1 MGILDGKAI
10 VVTGAGRGLG
20 RAYAEHAAAAGA
32 AVVVN
37 DVHGAEEVA
46 SGIREAGGRAIAG
59 PRSVADPGQAVAL
72 IDDCV
77 REFGAL
83 DGLVTNA
90 AVSYHTPPWEDDD
103 PARMREVVEVNI
115 LGTLYCGTA
124 AAKVMH
130 AQGHGAIVN
139 AASGSMLGQ
148 GRAAAYSASK
158 GAVASMTFSW
168 AADLAEHG
176 VRVNGIC
183 PRAWTPMMEA
193 DPKAAI
199 RSNRDE
205 TPDRM
210 APLVTYLLSDLSARV
225 NGQLVRFAG
234 DKLHIVRQA
243 GIKEPVLSNETW
255 DVSDIAA
262 AFERELKV
270 EVRSARNWAV

>member
-46 SGIREAGGRAIAG
+46 SGIRETGGRALAS
-59 PRSVADPGQAVAL
+59 PRSVADPGQAAAV

-83 DGLVTNA
+83 DGLVNNA
-90 AVSYHTPPWEDDD
+90 AVSYHAAPWEDDD
-103 PARMREVVEVNI
+103 PARTRALVEVNI
-115 LGTLYCGTA
+115 LGTFYCGTA

-130 AQGHGAIVN
+130 AQGRGAIVN
-139 AASGSMLGQ
+139 AGSGSMLGQ

-168 AADLAEHG
+168 AADLAPHG

-193 DPKAAI
+193 DPNAAL

-210 APLVTYLLSDLSARV
+210 APLVTYLLSDLAAGV

-234 DKLHIVRQA
+234 DKLHIVRHA
-243 GIKEPVLSNETW
+243 GIKEPVLSHETW
-255 DVSDIAA
+255 TVDTIAA
-262 AFERELKV
+262 AFDKDLTPEI
-270 EVRSARNWAV
+270 RSAKNWAV